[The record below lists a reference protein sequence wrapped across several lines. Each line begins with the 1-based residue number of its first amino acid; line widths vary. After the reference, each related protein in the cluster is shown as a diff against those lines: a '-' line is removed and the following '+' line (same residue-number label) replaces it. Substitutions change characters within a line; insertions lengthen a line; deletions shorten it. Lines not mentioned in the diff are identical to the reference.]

1 MDPKC
6 SIHYKSIKPDDIA
19 CSDFELI
26 GSGSMME
33 KQEKVFKYIEATW
46 YDIHCKDKK
55 EVKKIIRE
63 EILKNPDLEFKKLYL
78 KCKRRCIAE
87 L

>member
-1 MDPKC
+1 MQSK
-6 SIHYKSIKPDDIA
+6 DI
-19 CSDFELI
+19 
-26 GSGSMME
+26 E
-33 KQEKVFKYIEATW
+33 KGDLFMNVNEKEEKIYKYIEATW

-55 EVKKIIRE
+55 EVKEIIRQE
-63 EILKNPDLEFKKLYL
+63 VEKYPNCVFSKLYI

>member
-1 MDPKC
+1 MNK
-6 SIHYKSIKPDDIA
+6 
-19 CSDFELI
+19 E
-26 GSGSMME
+26 E
-33 KQEKVFKYIEATW
+33 KIFNYIEATW

-55 EVKKIIRE
+55 EVRKIIQE
-63 EILKNPDLEFKKLYL
+63 ELTKNPDEEFRKLYL